1 MFGKLANKIPIK
13 ISKKY
18 YPKLIYDLPVNQKGN
33 FLKNFAKKNKI
44 KYISGLESS
53 YYQGIKQFEIY
64 NNIKVNSKILKKLI
78 LFTN

>member
-1 MFGKLANKIPIK
+1 MQKKSPIN

-18 YPKLIYDLPVNQKGN
+18 LPKLIYDLPVNLKGN
-33 FLKNFAKKNKI
+33 FLSRIAHKNKI

-64 NNIKVNSKILKKLI
+64 NNIKVNLKILKKIGIFL
-78 LFTN
+78 N